1 MLEENGFNLSGGE
14 KQRIILARY
23 LLHPTAFLF
32 IDEGLSQVDTSME
45 RRILKNI
52 FRYYKDKTFI
62 IVSHRKDN
70 LDLFDRVIEMKQ
82 GSIVLDVSKRDAP
95 LIT

>member
-1 MLEENGFNLSGGE
+1 M
-14 KQRIILARY
+14 
-23 LLHPTAFLF
+23 LHPTAFLF